1 VGEYLVRRLLIAVP
15 VLFGITLI
23 AFTALALAPG
33 DPVTA
38 RIDPAALAQM
48 SKADLDATRHELG
61 LDQPIPVRYAVWL
74 GGILHGDLGYS
85 VVTKRSVA
93 EEVSA
98 RVEPTLILMG
108 TAFAIGCSLGILLGV
123 LAAVKRYSL
132 PDYLLSTGGLL
143 AVVIPGFV
151 LGLISIY
158 VFAIGLHWLPAGGM
172 ETLGGAG
179 GGSLQDHIAHLAL
192 PASILGLALAAQVM
206 RYTRASM
213 LDVLGSEFI
222 TTARAK
228 GLGALPVVGYHA
240 LSNALIPIITVIGL
254 ALPDTVAGAV
264 ITEQVFSWPG
274 MGRLA
279 VTAANNRDAAV
290 MMAVVLIVA
299 TVVLVVNILTDLAY
313 AVADPRI
320 RLGGRA

>member
-1 VGEYLVRRLLIAVP
+1 
-15 VLFGITLI
+15 VLFGITVI

-38 RIDPAALAQM
+38 RLDPAVLAQL
-48 SKADLDATRHELG
+48 SKADLDARRHELG
-61 LDQPIPVRYAVWL
+61 LDQPIPVRYAIWL

-85 VVTKRSVA
+85 VVTRRSVA
-93 EEVSA
+93 DEVSA
-98 RVEPTLILMG
+98 RVLPTVVLMG
-108 TAFAIGCSLGILLGV
+108 TALVIGCTVGISLGV
-123 LAAVKRYSL
+123 LAAVKRYSV
-132 PDYLLSTGGLL
+132 PDYVFSTVGLL
-143 AVVIPGFV
+143 AIVIPGFV

-158 VFAIGLHWLPAGGM
+158 VFAVGLRWLPAGGI
-172 ETLGGAG
+172 ETLGAAG
-179 GGSLQDHIAHLAL
+179 GTWQDQAAHLVL
-192 PASILGLALAAQVM
+192 PACILGLALAAQIL

-213 LDVLGSEFI
+213 LDVLSSEFI

-228 GLGALPVVGYHA
+228 GLSSIRVIGRHA
-240 LSNALIPIITVIGL
+240 LGNALIPIITVIGL

-299 TVVLVVNILTDLAY
+299 TVVLLVNIVTDLAY
-313 AVADPRI
+313 GLADPRI
-320 RLGGRA
+320 RLGARA

>member
-1 VGEYLVRRLLIAVP
+1 MGGYIVRRLLIAVP
-15 VLFGITLI
+15 VLFGITII
-23 AFTALALAPG
+23 AYTALALAPG

-38 RIDPAALAQM
+38 RLDPAVLSQL
-48 SKADLDATRHELG
+48 SKADLDARRHELG
-61 LDQPIPVRYAVWL
+61 LDQPIPVRYAIWL
-74 GGILHGDLGYS
+74 GGILRGDLGYS
-85 VVTKRSVA
+85 VVSKRSVG

-98 RVEPTLILMG
+98 RVGPTLLLMG
-108 TAFAIGCSLGILLGV
+108 TALVIGCVVGIGLGV
-123 LAAVKRYSL
+123 LAAVKRYGF
-132 PDYLLSTGGLL
+132 PDYFLSTGALL
-143 AVVIPGFV
+143 AIVVPGFV

-158 VFAIGLHWLPAGGM
+158 VFAIGLKWLPAGGM
-172 ETLGGAG
+172 ETLGPG
-179 GGSLQDHIAHLAL
+179 GGTLLDQLAHLVL
-192 PASILGLALAAQVM
+192 PASILGLALAAQIM

-213 LDVLGSEFI
+213 LDVLHSEFI

-228 GLGALPVVGYHA
+228 GLSNLPVIGRHA
-240 LSNALIPIITVIGL
+240 LGNALIPVITVIGL

-279 VTAANNRDAAV
+279 VTAASNRDAAV

-299 TVVLVVNILTDLAY
+299 TVVLLANVVTDLAY
-313 AVADPRI
+313 GLVDPRI

>member
-1 VGEYLVRRLLIAVP
+1 LGAYLIRRLLIAVP
-15 VLFGITLI
+15 VLFGISLI
-23 AFTALALAPG
+23 AFTALGLAPG

-38 RIDPAALAQM
+38 RMDPAVLAQI
-48 SKADLDATRHELG
+48 SKADLEARRHELG
-61 LDQPIPVRYAVWL
+61 LDQPIPVRYAIWL
-74 GGILHGDLGYS
+74 GGVVRGDLGYS

-98 RVEPTLILMG
+98 RVVPTLVLMG
-108 TAFAIGCSLGILLGV
+108 TALAIGCTLGVALGV
-123 LAAVKRYSL
+123 LAAVRRYSL
-132 PDYLLSTGGLL
+132 ADYVLSTGGLL
-143 AVVIPGFV
+143 AIVIPGFV
-151 LGLISIY
+151 LGLVGIY
-158 VFAIGLHWLPAGGM
+158 AFAVGLRWLPAGGM
-172 ETLGGAG
+172 ETLGPS
-179 GGSLQDHIAHLAL
+179 GGSIQDRLAHLVL
-192 PASILGLALAAQVM
+192 PAFILGLALAAQIM

-213 LDVLGSEFI
+213 LDVLSSEFI
-222 TTARAK
+222 TTARSK
-228 GLGALPVVGYHA
+228 GLGSVPVIARHA

-299 TVVLVVNILTDLAY
+299 TVVLLANILTDLAY

>member
-1 VGEYLVRRLLIAVP
+1 MGAYLVRRLLIAVP
-15 VLFGITLI
+15 VLFGISLI
-23 AFTALALAPG
+23 AFTALGLAPG

-38 RIDPAALAQM
+38 RMDPAVLAQI
-48 SKADLDATRHELG
+48 SKADLEARRHELG
-61 LDQPIPVRYAVWL
+61 LDQPIPVRYAIWL
-74 GGILHGDLGYS
+74 GGVLHGDLGYS

-98 RVEPTLILMG
+98 RVGPTLVLMT
-108 TAFAIGCSLGILLGV
+108 TALLIGCALGIALGV

-132 PDYLLSTGGLL
+132 ADYVLGTGGLL
-143 AVVIPGFV
+143 AIVIPGFV

-158 VFAIGLHWLPAGGM
+158 AFAVGLRWLPSSGM
-172 ETLGGAG
+172 ETLGPG
-179 GGSLQDHIAHLAL
+179 GGTIQDHLAHLVL
-192 PASILGLALAAQVM
+192 PACILGLALAAQIM

-213 LDVLGSEFI
+213 LDVLSSEFI
-222 TTARAK
+222 VTARSK
-228 GLGALPVVGYHA
+228 GLGSVPVIARHA
-240 LSNALIPIITVIGL
+240 LGNALIPIITVIGL

-299 TVVLVVNILTDLAY
+299 TVVLLANILTDLAY

-320 RLGGRA
+320 RLGGRV

>member
-1 VGEYLVRRLLIAVP
+1 VGGYLVRRLLIAVP
-15 VLFGITLI
+15 VLFGITVI

-38 RIDPAALAQM
+38 RLDPTVLATL
-48 SKADLDATRHELG
+48 SKADLDARRHELG
-61 LDQPIPVRYAVWL
+61 LDQPIPVRYVIWL
-74 GGILHGDLGYS
+74 RGVVHGDLGYS

-98 RVEPTLILMG
+98 RVLPTVVLMG
-108 TAFAIGCSLGILLGV
+108 AALVIGCVLGIGLGV
-123 LAAVKRYSL
+123 LAAIKRNGWS
-132 PDYLLSTGGLL
+132 DYLLSSAGLM
-143 AVVIPGFV
+143 AIVIPGFV

-158 VFAIGLHWLPAGGM
+158 VFAVGLRWLPAGGM
-172 ETLGGAG
+172 ETLGEG
-179 GGSLQDHIAHLAL
+179 GGTLPDKLLHLVL
-192 PASILGLALAAQVM
+192 PASILGLALAAQIM

-213 LDVLGSEFI
+213 LDVLDSEFLV
-222 TTARAK
+222 TARAK
-228 GLGALPVVGYHA
+228 GLASVRVIGSHGLR
-240 LSNALIPIITVIGL
+240 NALIPIITVIGL
-254 ALPDTVAGAV
+254 AIPDLVAGAV

-279 VTAANNRDAAV
+279 VTAASNRDAAV

-299 TVVLVVNILTDLAY
+299 TAVLLTNIVTDLAY

-320 RLGGRA
+320 RLGGKA